1 MKRLFGNKTFGI
13 VAAGIVLAAPSISW
27 AQGASDIQTNLNT
40 VWIVLSAS
48 LVFLMQ
54 AGFTALE
61 TGFIRAKNSINVAM
75 KNFGDF
81 AFGSIA
87 FWFIGFGLMFGVTNG
102 GWVGTSGFTLEGYDD
117 PWSYAFF
124 IFQVVFCATAATI
137 VSGAVAERMQYRAYL
152 VISIALSALIYPIS
166 GHWVW
171 GNGLIADQAGWL
183 EQQGFVDFAGSTVVH
198 SVGAWVGLAGAWF
211 LGPRIGR
218 FDNQGIPQEMPGH
231 NTALA
236 TVGVLILWFGW
247 FGFNGGSTL
256 VGDGSIAK
264 VIVNTNLAAAAGA
277 IIGFL
282 LSLFFEGRPVVEKLL
297 NGALGGLVAI
307 TAGCALVDPL
317 GAVAIGAI
325 AGVVMYTSDWLL
337 TWVCRIDDPLGA
349 VPVHGFCGAW
359 GTLGL
364 ALFAPIEALPAGGH
378 LTQLGVQA
386 MGVLAVFG
394 WAFGCGVLIFGILNW
409 MKMLRVT
416 PEDESRGL
424 NVSEHG
430 AKMAWLDA
438 MTTMRDIVQ
447 DGDLSRRVDVE
458 IGTEAGEVAATFNIL
473 LSELEEKATIA
484 ETIARGDLSQVVVPK
499 SHRDKLG
506 HAMAN
511 MVGNLRNVV
520 GQVREAVGAI
530 TESAGDLGQS
540 SQEMAGVSQELSA
553 SVAQAVVN
561 ATQTTQAAEEMNDEA
576 SRGIQAAMVTVSGLQ
591 GTHEAMKD
599 LQGVVNG
606 LDVSSN
612 EIGGIVKTINE
623 IADQTN
629 LLSLNAA
636 IEAARSGEAG
646 RGFSVVADEV
656 RKLSDGTSKAT
667 QEIKKL
673 IAAVQQD
680 AGKAVTTTNEEAT
693 AIEAGAEMAM
703 QSGQALDKIRE
714 AVSQV
719 LTMVHELQ
727 GSIKSQSQAS
737 SWCASAAD
745 QVAQISQ
752 NLVSQSRKLKET
764 VSFFRETTSEK
775 DTVHAQFKNSLEES
789 KGTLVLV

>member
-1 MKRLFGNKTFGI
+1 MKRLFGDKTVGI
-13 VAAGIVLAAPSISW
+13 VAAGLFLAAPSMSW
-27 AQGASDIQTNLNT
+27 AQGVSDTQTNLNT

-81 AFGSIA
+81 AFGSMA
-87 FWFIGFGLMFGVTNG
+87 FWLMGFGLMFGVTNG

-117 PWSYAFF
+117 SWSYAFF

-152 VISIALSALIYPIS
+152 VVSIALSALIYPIS

-171 GNGLIADQAGWL
+171 GNGLVTGQSGWL
-183 EQQGFVDFAGSTVVH
+183 GQQGFVDFAGSTVVH

-277 IIGFL
+277 VIGFL
-282 LSLFFEGRPVVEKLL
+282 LSLYFEGRPVVEKLL

-325 AGVVMYTSDWLL
+325 AGVVMYTSDWFL

-364 ALFAPIEALPAGGH
+364 AIFAPIEALPTGGH
-378 LTQLGVQA
+378 FAQLGVQA
-386 MGVLAVFG
+386 VGVFTVFG
-394 WAFGCGVLIFGILNW
+394 WAFGCGVLIFGILKWLN
-409 MKMLRVT
+409 MLRVS
-416 PEDESRGL
+416 PDDESRGL

-458 IGTEAGEVAATFNIL
+458 IGTEAGEVAATFNVL
-473 LSELEEKATIA
+473 LSELEEKANVA
-484 ETIARGDLSQVVVPK
+484 ETIARGDLSQAVVPK

-511 MVGNLRNVV
+511 MLCNLRNVV
-520 GQVREAVGAI
+520 GQVRGAVVAI
-530 TESAGDLGQS
+530 TESAGNLSQS

-553 SVAQAVVN
+553 SVSQAVVN
-561 ATQTTQAAEEMNDEA
+561 ATQTTQAAEEMNNEA
-576 SRGIQAAMVTVSGLQ
+576 SKGIQAAMVTVSGLQ
-591 GTHEAMKD
+591 ETHEAMKE

-606 LDVSSN
+606 LDVSSG

-680 AGKAVTTTNEEAT
+680 AGKAVMTTNKEAT
-693 AIEAGAEMAM
+693 AAEVGAEMAM

-719 LTMVHELQ
+719 LTMIHELQ

-752 NLVSQSRKLKET
+752 NLVSHSRKLKET
-764 VSFFRETTSEK
+764 VSFFREVEAEK
-775 DTVHAQFKNSLEES
+775 DSGQAQMPNSLEES
-789 KGTLVLV
+789 KSILVLV